1 MTIGPHARY
10 GEFEMQQL
18 LNVQGMSCGHC
29 ERAVTE
35 AIKRVDPNAT
45 VKVDLAS
52 GRVEVQ
58 SEASRNAL
66 ASAVADEGYTV
77 T

>member
-1 MTIGPHARY
+1 MN
-10 GEFEMQQL
+10 QV

-35 AIKRVDPNAT
+35 AIKRIDPKAA

-52 GRVEVQ
+52 GRVEVE
-58 SEASRNAL
+58 SDVSREAI
-66 ASAVADEGYTV
+66 ASAVVEEGYAV
-77 T
+77 A